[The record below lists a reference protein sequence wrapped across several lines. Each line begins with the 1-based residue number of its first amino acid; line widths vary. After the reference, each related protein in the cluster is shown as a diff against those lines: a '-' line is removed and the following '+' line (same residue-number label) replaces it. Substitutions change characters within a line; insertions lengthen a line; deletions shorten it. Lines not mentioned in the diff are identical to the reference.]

1 MYNIYNNIITIYSDD
16 SNKNDLYYEITNI
29 YIRLNNNSFLKDI
42 NSINKNNTLF
52 YYFPVSMIFYSE
64 KKLNQIIR
72 DSKKKIDHVIVYFSE
87 GNYSKVIEMCIKLSE
102 KS

>member
-29 YIRLNNNSFLKDI
+29 YIRLNNNSFLKVMNNI
-42 NSINKNNTLF
+42 NNNNIY

-64 KKLNQIIR
+64 KKLNEII
-72 DSKKKIDHVIVYFSE
+72 KKTGIKIDHVIVYFSE
-87 GNYSKVIEMCIKLSE
+87 ANYSKVIEMCIKLSE